1 MFCKSCPVTGHIAT
15 ANNKTDLFKKICLK
29 DFKTAV
35 CSSEA
40 ISLSICYAILLI
52 RLFTLI
58 TLISPF
64 CSYTFKTRLFKL
76 QLKISVRRKHVII
89 HYAFYLPFRHNHNS
103 LRVYCAS
110 VTFHSRI
117 TTTPCVW
124 QVKVIECPY
133 NVIFCPLES
142 CSVVFFRLCMHL

>member
-1 MFCKSCPVTGHIAT
+1 M
-15 ANNKTDLFKKICLK
+15 LK
-29 DFKTAV
+29 DFRTAV

-52 RLFTLI
+52 RLITLI
-58 TLISPF
+58 TLIRPF

-76 QLKISVRRKHVII
+76 QLKISVRRKYVVINW
-89 HYAFYLPFRHNHNS
+89 AFYLPFRQNHNS

-110 VTFHSRI
+110 VSFHSRI
-117 TTTPCVW
+117 TPTPCVR

-142 CSVVFFRLCMHL
+142 CLSCFLQAMYAPLIIGCLITLFFYHNKEEYRRNNK